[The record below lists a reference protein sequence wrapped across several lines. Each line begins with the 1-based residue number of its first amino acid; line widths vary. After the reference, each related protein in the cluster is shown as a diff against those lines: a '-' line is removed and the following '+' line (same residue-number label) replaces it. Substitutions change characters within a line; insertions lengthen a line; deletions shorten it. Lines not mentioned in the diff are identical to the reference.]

1 MLLSLAVDGIQG
13 PKRLQRLASMDLSSP
28 QRESDVHWSGLLAT
42 RESKGLSM
50 SSGDWIGTLVISI
63 DLELDP
69 DRHERQLE
77 RQLDL
82 VRTELVTLTKEAAV
96 PATWA
101 VADPMLS
108 AATDSILGAKCGHEI
123 AVLGDQAWLGPGCGR
138 ERLSRELTRRFSVP
152 RKAGIPVSTLA
163 LRNVEHVADLDLLLK
178 HGVTA
183 VCSVPVDDPSF
194 ARKREQS
201 PLRFGVWQPPDAR
214 RLPPQTTW
222 WSPAGWLIRRE
233 IKRAIRQRSLLHL
246 RLDAL
251 RLIDAP
257 CRSLDLVAAIL
268 RFAAAKRDA
277 GQLAIKA
284 ISQLA
289 AQALSSRAAH
299 PSRSILQSAA

>member
-1 MLLSLAVDGIQG
+1 MPALIRATCNANPMFSV
-13 PKRLQRLASMDLSSP
+13 
-28 QRESDVHWSGLLAT
+28 GLLA
-42 RESKGLSM
+42 SYHAGQKGLPM
-50 SSGDWIGTLVISI
+50 SGGDWTGTLVLSI
-63 DLELDP
+63 DLELDA

-82 VRTELVTLTKEAAV
+82 VRSELVVLTKAAAV

-108 AATDSILGAKCGHEI
+108 AATDSILAANCGHEI

-138 ERLSRELTRRFSVP
+138 ERLSRELARRFSAP

-194 ARKREQS
+194 ARKPEQP
-201 PLRFGVWQPPDAR
+201 PLRFGLWQPPDAR
-214 RLPPQTTW
+214 HLPTQTTW
-222 WSPAGWLIRRE
+222 WSPVGWLVRRE
-233 IKRAIRQRSLLHL
+233 IKRAIRHRSLLHL
-246 RLDAL
+246 RIDAL
-251 RLIDAP
+251 RLIDALG
-257 CRSLDLVAAIL
+257 RSLDLVASIL

-277 GQLAIKA
+277 GQLAIKT
-284 ISQLA
+284 IGQLA
-289 AQALSSRAAH
+289 TQALSSRAAH
-299 PSRSILQSAA
+299 PSRSILQPAA